1 MLFCTAYE
9 INEVWEIIAKATANN
24 ELGIGAKVAA
34 ESNVDRR
41 VERLICVYTAD
52 FSDKK
57 DVTRVAERL
66 KKLGLL
72 KKKPLYYKPGQSIA
86 PIYAKL
92 YS

>member
-1 MLFCTAYE
+1 MLFCTLYE

-24 ELGIGAKVAA
+24 ELGIGAKVAVK
-34 ESNVDRR
+34 SSVDRR

-66 KKLGLL
+66 KKLGLVNN
-72 KKKPLYYKPGQSIA
+72 KTLYYKPGQFIA
-86 PIYAKL
+86 LSHA
-92 YS
+92 S